1 MFKCIAIVQ
10 ARNSSIRFP
19 KKMEH
24 KIGGFKII
32 EWVLRR
38 LKKANLV
45 DKIILATRHQ
55 PENVSLVNDAK
66 NLGIDVVVGD
76 ENDVYSRYLTV
87 LREYPSQSFVRV
99 CADNPFI
106 CWELVDQLIAD
117 FQANKWDYVCNHQD
131 FKSSGFVD
139 GLGAEIIKTSAFLD
153 LGKHLLTATE
163 REHVTIGLKKRD
175 SEFSIGHVS
184 AKPPYNR
191 PEIKLDVDYKKDAEK
206 LKSIVL
212 SGVNIDDRSVDI
224 LKHYDMLAEDF
235 VPL

>member
-1 MFKCIAIVQ
+1 MLKCIAIVQ
-10 ARNSSIRFP
+10 ARNSSTRFP

-45 DKIILATRHQ
+45 DKIILATSDQ
-55 PENVSLVNDAK
+55 PENLSLVDAAAK
-66 NLGIDVVVGD
+66 LGIDVVIGD
-76 ENDVYSRYLTV
+76 EDDVYSRYLRV
-87 LREYPSQSFVRV
+87 LKEYPSESFVRV

-106 CWELVDQLIAD
+106 CWELVDHLIND
-117 FQANKWDYVCNHQD
+117 YQANNWDYACNHQD
-131 FKSSGFVD
+131 FNGSGFVD

-153 LGKHLLTATE
+153 LEKHHLTALE
-163 REHVTIGLKKRD
+163 REHVTIGLKKRY
-175 SEFSIGHVS
+175 SEFNIGHVK

-191 PEIKLDVDYKKDAEK
+191 PEIKLDIDNEKDAET

-212 SGVNIDDRSVDI
+212 SGANIEDRGLDI
-224 LKHYDMLAEDF
+224 LKHYDMLF
-235 VPL
+235 SQL